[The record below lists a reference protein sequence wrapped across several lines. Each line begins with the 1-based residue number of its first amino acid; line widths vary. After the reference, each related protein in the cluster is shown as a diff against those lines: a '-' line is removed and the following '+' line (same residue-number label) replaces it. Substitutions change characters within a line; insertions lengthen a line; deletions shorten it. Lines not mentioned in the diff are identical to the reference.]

1 MKSGIFNPNL
11 ENIDG
16 LITNKKDKVLSL
28 TYADC
33 TPIFLFDKSK
43 NVIGNIHSGWQGTL
57 NQIAKEA
64 IKCMENS
71 YNCNPEDIIC
81 VIGPT
86 IRKCHFEVDED
97 VKNMFYNTFKKI
109 YDLDKFIYTGKIK
122 NGKQKYYIDTVYLN
136 IQMLIQSGIIEKNI
150 VDSNICTVENS
161 KFIHSYRAEREN
173 AGRNTA
179 IIGLI

>member
-1 MKSGIFNPNL
+1 MRFGIFNSKFQ
-11 ENIDG
+11 NIDG
-16 LITNKKDKVLSL
+16 LITNRKDKILSL

-43 NVIGNIHSGWQGTL
+43 KVIANIHSGWQGTL
-57 NQIAKEA
+57 KQISREA
-64 IKCMENS
+64 IRHMINR
-71 YNCNPEDIIC
+71 YNCNPKDIIC

-97 VKNMFYNTFKKI
+97 VKNMFYNTFKNI
-109 YDLDKFIYTGKIK
+109 CDVDKFIYTGEIR
-122 NGKQKYYIDTVYLN
+122 NEKQKYYIDTVYLN
-136 IQMLIQSGIIEKNI
+136 IQMLIQSGIIKENI

>member
-1 MKSGIFNPNL
+1 MKFGVFNPKL
-11 ENIDG
+11 QNIDG
-16 LITNKKDKVLSL
+16 LITNKKDKILSL

-43 NVIGNIHSGWQGTL
+43 KVVANIHSGWQGTL
-57 NQIAKEA
+57 KQISKEA
-64 IKCMENS
+64 IKHMTNN
-71 YNCNPEDIIC
+71 YNCNTEDIIC

-86 IRKCHFEVDED
+86 IRKGHFEVDEY
-97 VKNMFYNTFKKI
+97 VRNMFYNTFRNI
-109 YDLDKFIYTGKIK
+109 CDVDKFIYTGEIK
-122 NGKQKYYIDTVYLN
+122 NDKQKYYIDTVYLN
-136 IQMLIQSGIIEKNI
+136 IQMLLQSGIIEENI

-161 KFIHSYRAEREN
+161 KFVHSYRVENEN